1 MVWCSAAVD
10 RRRPKPPRM
19 PLERLL
25 LGLTLGIPELDN
37 GSPTLGMLESAE
49 LLILGEVDPDAAP
62 PPPRIVFT
70 SCDIDTGTFAAN
82 KRELDE
88 ELASFGVVAL
98 LRPPEGLG
106 IFDPE
111 GTLALE
117 VVDMYMGGRMV
128 GVALALG
135 GSIAESV

>member
-1 MVWCSAAVD
+1 MAMGWCSAAAD
-10 RRRPKPPRM
+10 RRRPKPRM

-25 LGLTLGIPELDN
+25 LGLTLGWLGLDD
-37 GSPTLGMLESAE
+37 GSPALGILESAE
-49 LLILGEVDPDAAP
+49 LLILGEVDPDTAP

-70 SCDIDTGTFAAN
+70 SWDMGAFATS
-82 KRELDE
+82 KRLDE
-88 ELASFGVVAL
+88 EFASFDVVAL

-117 VVDMYMGGRMV
+117 VVDMYMGGRAV
-128 GVALALG
+128 GVGLALG
-135 GSIAESV
+135 GSMAERV